1 VFHCHWLAVTPSL
14 TMLDYDFQNSIGYW
28 LITTH
33 QAYLRA
39 LNEKLVP
46 QGITFRQAQVLGWL
60 AVEGPLTQTELASRM
75 LIEPP
80 TLVGILDR
88 AEQAGLIKR
97 LVSTT
102 DRRSKEVHLLPGAAT
117 LWEKIV
123 ECGREMR
130 SQAINGLSPQEIET
144 LIQLLEK
151 VRNNV
156 SLLQPV

>member
-1 VFHCHWLAVTPSL
+1 
-14 TMLDYDFQNSIGYW
+14 MLDYDFQNSIGYW

-39 LNEKLVP
+39 FNEKLAP

-60 AVEGPLTQTELASRM
+60 AVEGPLTQTELAARM

-80 TLVGILDR
+80 SLVGILDR
-88 AEQAGLIKR
+88 SEQAGLIKR
-97 LVSTT
+97 RVSRT
-102 DRRSKEVHLLPGAAT
+102 DRRSKEVHLLPGAKM
-117 LWEKIV
+117 LWETIC
-123 ECGREMR
+123 ECGRDMR
-130 SQAINGLSPQEIET
+130 SQATQGLSDKDIEM

-156 SLLQPV
+156 SVLQPV

>member
-1 VFHCHWLAVTPSL
+1 
-14 TMLDYDFQNSIGYW
+14 MLDYDFQDSIGYW

-39 LNEKLVP
+39 FNEKLAP

-60 AVEGPLTQTELASRM
+60 AAEGPLTQTELAARM

-97 LVSTT
+97 RVSRT
-102 DRRSKEVHLLPGAAT
+102 DRRSKEVHLLPGAKI

-123 ECGREMR
+123 QCGREMR
-130 SQAINGLSPQEIET
+130 SQATDGLSAKEVDM

-156 SLLQPV
+156 SVLQPV